1 MEEKE
6 FIFKRS
12 FTDGK
17 QRRLIFNE
25 ENFKFEDKDFGNY
38 LFTIFDKEEI
48 TDYRFGIRWIRF
60 EFTYGREY
68 QIFVRNKENK
78 VIKISFKSYF
88 GRKKNILHKL
98 YSDILTELWNYYFE
112 DIINNFIDKHN
123 KSEEFSIGDVLFT
136 KDNIELNISG
146 IFNQKKIVIPWDKI
160 RTSAYYSYFSIYSID
175 NPSEINRGYS
185 YKEDWN
191 TNVLYSVIRTLLK
204 QKKIE
209 TYE

>member
-1 MEEKE
+1 MGEKE
-6 FIFKRS
+6 FVFKRS

-17 QRRLIFNE
+17 QRRLVFNE
-25 ENFKFEDKDFGNY
+25 KEFKFEDKDFGNN
-38 LFTIFDKEEI
+38 LFTVFKKEEI

-88 GRKKNILHKL
+88 GRKKNILHNL
-98 YSDILTELWNYYFE
+98 YRDILTDLWNYYFE
-112 DIINNFIDKHN
+112 DIIDNFIKKHN
-123 KSEEFSIGDVLFT
+123 NHEQFSIGDVLFT
-136 KDNIELNISG
+136 KEHIELNISG
-146 IFNQKKIVIPWDKI
+146 IFNQKKVVIPWDKI
-160 RTSAYYSYFSIYSID
+160 RTRVYHTYFSIYSVE
-175 NPSEINRGYS
+175 NPSEINRGYN

-191 TNVLYSVIRTLLK
+191 TNVLHSVLRTLLK

-209 TYE
+209 TYD

>member
-6 FIFKRS
+6 FVFKRS

-17 QRRLIFNE
+17 LRRLVFNE
-25 ENFKFEDKDFGNY
+25 NHFKFEDKDFGNK
-38 LFTIFDKEEI
+38 LFTIFKKEEI
-48 TDYRFGIRWIRF
+48 TDYRFGVRWIRF

-78 VIKISFKSYF
+78 VIKISFKSYL

-98 YSDILTELWNYYFE
+98 YSEILTELWNYYFE
-112 DIINNFIDKHN
+112 DIIDNFIDKHLN
-123 KSEEFSIGDVLFT
+123 NEEFSIGDVLFT
-136 KDNIELNISG
+136 KDNIELNVSG
-146 IFNQKKIVIPWDKI
+146 IFNQKKVVIPWEKI
-160 RTSAYYSYFSIYSID
+160 RTKAYYSYFSIYSID
-175 NPSEINRGYS
+175 NPNEINRGYS

-191 TNVLYSVIRTLLK
+191 TNVLHSVIRTLLK

>member
-17 QRRLIFNE
+17 QRRLISNE

-98 YSDILTELWNYYFE
+98 YSDILTEL
-112 DIINNFIDKHN
+112 
-123 KSEEFSIGDVLFT
+123 
-136 KDNIELNISG
+136 
-146 IFNQKKIVIPWDKI
+146 
-160 RTSAYYSYFSIYSID
+160 
-175 NPSEINRGYS
+175 
-185 YKEDWN
+185 
-191 TNVLYSVIRTLLK
+191 
-204 QKKIE
+204 
-209 TYE
+209 

>member
-1 MEEKE
+1 MDEKE

-48 TDYRFGIRWIRF
+48 IDYRFGVRWIRF

-68 QIFVRNKENK
+68 QIFVRNKEHK

-123 KSEEFSIGDVLFT
+123 NNEEFSIGDVLFA

-146 IFNQKKIVIPWDKI
+146 IFNQKKVVIPWDKI
-160 RTSAYYSYFSIYSID
+160 RTRAYYSYFSIYSID
-175 NPSEINRGYS
+175 NPSDINRGYS

-191 TNVLYSVIRTLLK
+191 TNILYSVIRKLLK